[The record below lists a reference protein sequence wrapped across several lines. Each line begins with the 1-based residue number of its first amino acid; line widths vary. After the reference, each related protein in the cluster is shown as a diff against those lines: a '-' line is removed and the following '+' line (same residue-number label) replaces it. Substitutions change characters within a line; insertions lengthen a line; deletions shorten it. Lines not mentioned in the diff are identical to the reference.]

1 MKKFSLII
9 AAIAI
14 ALITSSSFSNRNA
27 ALEIGKQMP
36 LTNVQGADDAMNL
49 STLHGQ
55 WVILSFWSAA
65 DAASRI
71 AASQTYRNAEAL
83 NADINFVSVNLD
95 RSEALMNEIAQI
107 DGIGGTLL
115 HITDTDAAM
124 QLRRK
129 FSMNS
134 GLRTLLIDPE
144 GRLAAVDPTPEQINR
159 LII

>member
-1 MKKFSLII
+1 MKEFTLII
-9 AAIAI
+9 AAIVI
-14 ALITSSSFSNRNA
+14 ALVATSSFSNRNA

-36 LTNVQGADDAMNL
+36 QTDIKAADDAMNL
-49 STLHGQ
+49 STLHGK

-65 DAASRI
+65 DAQSRI
-71 AASQTYRNAEAL
+71 AASQSYRNAESL
-83 NADINFVSVNLD
+83 NADINFISVNFD

-115 HITDTDAAM
+115 HITDTDSAL

-134 GLRTLLIDPE
+134 GLRTFLIDPE
-144 GRLAAVDPTPEQINR
+144 GQLTAVDPSPEQIKR
-159 LII
+159 LVI

>member
-1 MKKFSLII
+1 MKKFTLII
-9 AAIAI
+9 AAIVI
-14 ALITSSSFSNRNA
+14 ALVATSSLSNPNA

-36 LTNVQGADDAMNL
+36 QTDIKAADDAMNL
-49 STLHGQ
+49 STLHGK

-65 DAASRI
+65 DAQSRI
-71 AASQTYRNAEAL
+71 AASQSYKNAENL
-83 NADINFVSVNLD
+83 NADINFISVNFD

-115 HITDTDAAM
+115 HITDTDSAL

-134 GLRTLLIDPE
+134 GLRTFLIDPE
-144 GRLAAVDPTPEQINR
+144 GQLTAVDPSPEQIKR
-159 LII
+159 LVI

>member
-1 MKKFSLII
+1 MKKFLFII

-14 ALITSSSFSNRNA
+14 ALVTSSSFSNRNA

-36 LTNVQGADDAMNL
+36 MTDIQTADDAMNL
-49 STLHGQ
+49 STLHGK
-55 WVILSFWSAA
+55 WAILSFWSAA

-71 AASQTYRNAEAL
+71 AASQTYKNADAL
-83 NADINFVSVNLD
+83 NADIKFISVNFD

-115 HITDTDAAM
+115 HVTDTDAAL

-134 GLRTLLIDPE
+134 GLRTFLIDPE